1 MSLVIVA
8 IIISLLST
16 PIQCTTDAE
25 DDLISQ
31 FNVVTSQT
39 ASMLDFTNTV
49 FDARQEEVELSK
61 GTVYATCPDLNYI
74 KGPMYAADSQPKNGY
89 LNQNE
94 YVEFTNAIS
103 GGYLSEMGWDEDF
116 TDMPLSLQETYLV
129 LSCLCELYP
138 NQSWGGKGCCTTNRP
153 GEFNT
158 GIRTDGTSPD
168 ETPDEDELQY
178 LTYVCGTM
186 NDTLEKVGGSIVP
199 PPPTDKP
206 TGKPTAVVSSF
217 FDDVICV

>member
-1 MSLVIVA
+1 MALVVA
-8 IIISLLST
+8 IISLLST
-16 PIQCTTDAE
+16 TPIQSTDTAD

-31 FNVVTSQT
+31 FNDVTSET
-39 ASMLDFTNTV
+39 TLIDFANTV
-49 FDARQEEVELSK
+49 FDARQDGESEEVELSK

-74 KGPMYAADSQPKNGY
+74 MGPMYEADSQPRNGF

-94 YVEFTNAIS
+94 YVEFTNTIS
-103 GGYLSEMGWDEDF
+103 GGYLSDMGWDEDF

-158 GIRTDGTSPD
+158 GIRTDGTGPG

-206 TGKPTAVVSSF
+206 TGKPTAAVSF
-217 FDDVICV
+217 MM